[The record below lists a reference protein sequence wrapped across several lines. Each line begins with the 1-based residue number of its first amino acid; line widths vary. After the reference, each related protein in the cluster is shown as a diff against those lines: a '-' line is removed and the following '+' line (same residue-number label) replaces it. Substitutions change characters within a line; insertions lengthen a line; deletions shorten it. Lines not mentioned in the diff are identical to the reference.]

1 MSKAD
6 KKAAKQQVQETEAT
20 AAEKAGAAS
29 KQMKRAIVYLAKESP
44 GIFPLALLQAV
55 MEAAYPYIGIL
66 LSAGILTELADP
78 GRSMSHLFRMALLLV
93 GL

>member
-6 KKAAKQQVQETEAT
+6 KKAAKQQVQETEAS
-20 AAEKAGAAS
+20 AAS
-29 KQMKRAIVYLAKESP
+29 KQIKRAIVYLAKESP

-66 LSAGILTELADP
+66 LSAGID
-78 GRSMSHLFRMALLLV
+78 RKSV
-93 GL
+93 V